1 MEVRPIR
8 VVQYGLG
15 ASGKDIAR
23 LIDQTPGFLLVGG
36 IDHNP
41 DLIGQDLGEVAGLGR
56 RLSTPVEG
64 DPLAALASSHPDV
77 VVVATTSLLNETYPQ
92 IATCLRARVNVV
104 STCEELVYPYVQHP
118 QLAHN
123 LNDLAR
129 QGRVSVIGVG
139 INPGFIQDLL
149 PLVLTG
155 PCANVQ
161 RITATRVF
169 SATIRRASIHQRI
182 GAGLSVEEFTRQM
195 DESGPP
201 HAGLRESV
209 HLIAHSIGWELDRVD
224 ERIDPIISD
233 ELVHDERV
241 RIAPGQVIGARQTAA
256 GILHGREVISLTWQ
270 VSLDSTETY
279 DSIMIDGTPPIKL
292 RIEGGIHG
300 GEAAPAMVLHAL
312 APTVEAAPGLHT
324 VAELPPLH
332 YRAPAHTVRSE

>member
-41 DLIGQDLGEVAGLGR
+41 DLIGQDLGNVIGLGR
-56 RLSTPVEG
+56 QLSTPVEG
-64 DPLAALASSHPDV
+64 DPLAALSSTYPDV
-77 VVVATTSLLNETYPQ
+77 VVLATTSQLTQTYPQ

-118 QLAHN
+118 QLANN
-123 LNDLAR
+123 LNELAR
-129 QGRVSVIGVG
+129 EGRVSVIGVG
-139 INPGFIQDLL
+139 INPGFVQDLL
-149 PLVLTG
+149 PLMLTG
-155 PCANVQ
+155 PCANVE

-182 GAGLSVEEFTRQM
+182 GAGYSVEEFHRRM
-195 DESGPP
+195 DANGLP
-201 HAGLRESV
+201 HTGLRESV
-209 HLIAHSIGWELDRVD
+209 HLIAHSIGWDLDRVD
-224 ERIDPIISD
+224 ERIDPIVSD
-233 ELVHDERV
+233 EWVHDERV
-241 RIAPGQVIGARQTAA
+241 TIAPGQVVGARQTAS
-256 GILHGREVISLTWQ
+256 GVLHGREVIALTWQ
-270 VSLDSTETY
+270 VSLEETVNS
-279 DSIMIDGTPPIKL
+279 DTIIIDGTPPIKL
-292 RIEGGIHG
+292 KIEGGIHG

-312 APTVEAAPGLHT
+312 APIVEAAPGLHT

-332 YRAPAHTVRSE
+332 YRAPAHLTR